1 MKKAFALYGK
11 GEIGKTETLNLLI
24 DLLTVA
30 TVGGAM
36 PEPAPKGHD
45 RKRVFHFKELKIG
58 VATRG
63 DNAYEVKEN
72 CKFFESNAC
81 DIVFTATRTRG
92 GSCNE
97 IVAYAKSKTAELKWE
112 KKENISD
119 QSKRDSYNLHL
130 AQKLFNKI

>member
-11 GEIGKTETLNLLI
+11 GDIGKTETLNLLI

-30 TVGGAM
+30 TVGGPM
-36 PEPAPKGHD
+36 PTPAPKGHD
-45 RKRVFHFKELKIG
+45 RKRVFLIKELRIG

-72 CKFFESNAC
+72 CNFFESNTC
-81 DIVFTATRTRG
+81 DIVFTATRTWG

-97 IVAYAKSKTAELKWE
+97 IEAYAKSKNAELKWE
-112 KKENISD
+112 KKENILD
-119 QSKRDSYNLHL
+119 LSKRASYNLQL
-130 AQKLFNKI
+130 AQKLFNMI

>member
-24 DLLTVA
+24 DLFTVA
-30 TVGGAM
+30 TIGGPM
-36 PEPAPKGHD
+36 PTPAPKGHD
-45 RKRVFHFKELKIG
+45 RKRVFHYKELKIG

-81 DIVFTATRTRG
+81 DIVYTATRTRG

-97 IVAYAKSKTAELKWE
+97 IVTYAKSKNAELKWE
-112 KKENISD
+112 KKENILD
-119 QSKRDSYNLHL
+119 LSKISSYNFQL
-130 AQKLFNKI
+130 AQKLFNMI